1 MDQSRISDI
10 YHLNQNFRT
19 HAGVLNLSQSVIEL
33 LYKFFPHH
41 IDNLSPETS
50 LIYGEAPI
58 WLESVNDEN
67 AIITIFGKSGENAV
81 RSTSGFG
88 AEQVI
93 LVRDDSARK
102 KIAEYIGKQALV
114 LTIAECKGLEFQV
127 YKSGLWYSFRIP
139 RLSSS
144 GLYLGILC
152 LMSVHY
158 SV

>member
-10 YHLNQNFRT
+10 YVLNQNFCT

-33 LYKFFPHH
+33 LYVFFPQH

-50 LIYGEAPI
+50 AIYGEAPI
-58 WLESVNDEN
+58 LLESAHD
-67 AIITIFGKSGENAV
+67 ALLTIFGKSGENAG
-81 RSTSGFG
+81 RITGGFG

-102 KIAEYIGKQALV
+102 EIAEFIGKQALV

-127 YKSGLWYSFRIP
+127 HDCALWYSFCISRPCSI
-139 RLSSS
+139 RF
-144 GLYLGILC
+144 YL
-152 LMSVHY
+152 
-158 SV
+158 

>member
-33 LYKFFPHH
+33 LHIFFPHH

-50 LIYGEAPI
+50 LIYGAAPI
-58 WLESVNDEN
+58 WLESANDDN
-67 AIITIFGKSGENAV
+67 AIITIFGKSGEKAG

-93 LVRDDSARK
+93 LVRDDSVRK
-102 KIAEYIGKQALV
+102 EIAEHIGKQALV

-127 YKSGLWYSFRIP
+127 CLWYSFCISR
-139 RLSSS
+139 SSS
-144 GLYLGILC
+144 IRSYLSIIYFV
-152 LMSVHY
+152 SA
-158 SV
+158 